1 MRNIYQAEVNDST
14 LDDVIDEN
22 ENRRRRLAS
31 LLILVTTALFILA
44 ALAHSFDRE
53 STISQRT
60 QTGYVELTYP
70 SVARAGNEIELEIDI
85 DDTEGLPETIT
96 VGLTEEYLSFFE
108 GLDIYPDPES
118 QTADGDGNIQL
129 TLATEPGAKEFH
141 LKLTGEASE
150 DWEPATAGTLTV
162 DTGKPEKV
170 ALDFKTWRIP

>member
-1 MRNIYQAEVNDST
+1 MRNIYQAKVNDST
-14 LDDVIDEN
+14 LDDVISED

-70 SVARAGNEIELEIDI
+70 SVARAGNEIELEVDI

-96 VGLTEEYLSFFE
+96 VALSEEYLSFFE

-118 QTADGDGNIQL
+118 QTADGDGNVQL

-141 LKLTGEASE
+141 LKLTGAASE
-150 DWEPATAGTLTV
+150 EWEPATAGTLTV